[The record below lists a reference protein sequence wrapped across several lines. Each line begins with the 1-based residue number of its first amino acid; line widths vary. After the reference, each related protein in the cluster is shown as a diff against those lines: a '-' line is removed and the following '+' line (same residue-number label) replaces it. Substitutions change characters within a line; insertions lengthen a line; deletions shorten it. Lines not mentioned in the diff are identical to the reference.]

1 MKNFQYYNEQRFS
14 CFRDL
19 VDHAVANYPAKSAF
33 RIKRGNET
41 VDITYDE
48 FGSRYYALCTYF
60 LAEGLRGKRIAVMGK
75 NCFEWVLAY
84 LAASTVGVVVPLD
97 KELHG
102 DDVRD
107 FVAAAECS
115 AICIADT
122 LCEKILPSLG
132 EDLKVLPF
140 SELWALSDDDKPHA
154 PVAVGELT
162 FPKDEMQVL
171 IFTSGTTG
179 SAKGVCLSQYN
190 ICSNIH
196 STLQTVK
203 VKTDD
208 TVLSILPLHHTYECT
223 LDCLLIL
230 SKGACITYC
239 DGVTKLQKNLSEYR
253 PTVLVGVPIL
263 LKMLCKRIR
272 HTLASQAPKKYR
284 ELFELYS
291 LADALKKIPLPIR
304 LIITSKVRKSLGG
317 RMRLFIVGAAPL
329 DTTLVAD
336 FAALGIRTL
345 QGYGLTETAP
355 LLAGNSDF
363 YLNPE
368 STGKAIPGV
377 TLKIADP
384 NAEGVGEILA
394 KGDNIMLGYYRDEE
408 ATRAVLDE
416 EGWFHTG
423 DLGCFNEEGDLFIRG
438 RQKNVIVTEN
448 GKNIYPEELETRL
461 AEYPDVSEVLV
472 VTGKEHGETCV
483 KAKIFPNLDLIR
495 EKLGEMPTAE
505 QIAAHVKKIVKDVN
519 SRIPAYKQIRIVE
532 VMKEAL
538 EKTTTQKI
546 KRYGKNVE

>member
-1 MKNFQYYNEQRFS
+1 MNEFAYYREKRFYNFRE
-14 CFRDL
+14 L
-19 VDHAVANYPAKSAF
+19 VDYVAATYTTRPAF
-33 RIKRGNET
+33 RIKKDGEVAT
-41 VDITYDE
+41 VTFSE
-48 FGSRYYALCTYF
+48 FRERYYALCTHF
-60 LAEGLRGKRIAVMGK
+60 LASGMGGKRIAVMGK

-84 LAASTVGVVVPLD
+84 LAAATVGVVVPLD

-107 FVAAAECS
+107 FVAAAECA
-115 AICIADT
+115 AICIADG
-122 LCEKILPSLG
+122 LSDKILPSLQEG
-132 EDLKVLPF
+132 LSVLRF
-140 SELWALSDDDKPHA
+140 SELWALSDDAREHDYA
-154 PVAVGELT
+154 AVGKLT
-162 FPKDEMQVL
+162 FSKDEMQIL

-179 SAKGVCLSQYN
+179 NAKGVCLSQHN
-190 ICSNIH
+190 ICSNIY
-196 STLQTVK
+196 STVQTVK
-203 VKTDD
+203 VRTDD

-239 DGVTKLQKNLSEYR
+239 EGVTKLQRNLAEYR

-272 HTLASQAPKKYR
+272 HTLAGQAPKKYR
-284 ELFELYS
+284 ELFELHS
-291 LADALKKIPLPIR
+291 LSGALAKIPFPIR
-304 LIITSKVRKSLGG
+304 LIICAKVRKSLGG
-317 RMRLFIVGAAPL
+317 RLRLFIVGAAPL
-329 DTTLVAD
+329 DTSLVAD

-377 TLKIADP
+377 TLKIDNP
-384 NAEGVGEILA
+384 NADGVGEILA
-394 KGDNIMLGYYRDEE
+394 KGENIMLGYYRNEE

-416 EGWFHTG
+416 DGWFHTG
-423 DLGCFNEEGDLFIRG
+423 DLGCLDEEGNLFIRG
-438 RQKNVIVTEN
+438 RKKNVIVTEN

-483 KAKIFPNLDLIR
+483 KAKIFPNLDLLR
-495 EKLGEMPTAE
+495 EKLGAVPTAD
-505 QIAAHVKKIVKDVN
+505 QIAAHIKRIVKEVN

-532 VMKEAL
+532 IMKEAL

>member
-1 MKNFQYYNEQRFS
+1 MKNFEYYNEQRFS

-19 VDHAVANYPAKSAF
+19 VDHAVATYPTRVAF

-75 NCFEWVLAY
+75 NCFEWVLSY

-115 AICIADT
+115 AICIADA
-122 LCEKILPSLG
+122 LGEKILPSLG

-140 SELWALSDDDKPHA
+140 SELWALSDDDKPHD

-162 FPKDEMQVL
+162 FPKNEMQVL

-179 SAKGVCLSQYN
+179 NAKGVCLSQYN
-190 ICSNIH
+190 ICSNIY
-196 STLQTVK
+196 STVQTVK
-203 VKTDD
+203 IKPDD

-239 DGVTKLQKNLSEYR
+239 DGVTKLQKNLAEYR

-272 HTLASQAPKKYR
+272 HTLAGQAPKKYR
-284 ELFELYS
+284 ELFELHS
-291 LADALKKIPLPIR
+291 LADALAKIPLPIR
-304 LIITSKVRKSLGG
+304 LIITAKVRKSLGG
-317 RMRLFIVGAAPL
+317 KLRMFIVGAAPL
-329 DTTLVAD
+329 DTALVAD

-368 STGKAIPGV
+368 STGKAVPGV

-423 DLGCFNEEGDLFIRG
+423 DLGCLNEEGDLFIRG

-448 GKNIYPEELETRL
+448 GKNIYPEELEHRL
-461 AEYPDVSEVLV
+461 SEYPDVSEVLV

-483 KAKIFPNLDLIR
+483 KAKIFPNLDLLR
-495 EKLGEMPTAE
+495 EKLGAVPTAD
-505 QIAAHVKKIVKDVN
+505 QIAAHIKKIVKEVN

>member
-1 MKNFQYYNEQRFS
+1 MKNFEYYNEQRFA

-19 VDHAVANYPAKSAF
+19 IDHSVATYPTRVAF
-33 RIKRGNET
+33 RIKREGET
-41 VDITYDE
+41 VDVTYDE
-48 FGSRYYALCTYF
+48 LGSRYYALCTYF

-102 DDVRD
+102 EDVRD

-115 AICIADT
+115 AICIADA
-122 LCEKILPSLG
+122 LGEKILPSLDEG
-132 EDLKVLPF
+132 LRVLPF
-140 SELWALSDDDKPHA
+140 SELWALSDDDKPHD
-154 PVAVGELT
+154 PEAVGALT
-162 FPKDEMQVL
+162 FPRDEMQIL

-179 SAKGVCLSQYN
+179 NAKGVCLSQYN
-190 ICSNIH
+190 VCSNIY
-196 STLQTVK
+196 STVQTVK
-203 VKTDD
+203 IKPND

-272 HTLASQAPKKYR
+272 HTLSSQAPEKYR

-291 LADALKKIPLPIR
+291 LADALKRIPLPIR
-304 LIITSKVRKSLGG
+304 MIIVAKVRKSLGG
-317 RMRLFIVGAAPL
+317 KLRMFIVGAAPL
-329 DTTLVAD
+329 DTSLVAD

-363 YLNPE
+363 YLNPD
-368 STGKAIPGV
+368 STGKAVPGV
-377 TLKIADP
+377 TLKIDNP

-394 KGDNIMLGYYRDEE
+394 KGDNVMLGYYRDEE

-416 EGWFHTG
+416 DGWFHTG
-423 DLGCFNEEGDLFIRG
+423 DLGCLSEEGDLFIRG

-448 GKNIYPEELETRL
+448 GKNIYPEELEHRL
-461 AEYPDVSEVLV
+461 SEYPDVSEVLV

-495 EKLGEMPTAE
+495 EKLGDMPTPE
-505 QIAAHVKKIVKDVN
+505 QIAAHMKKIVKDVN